1 MEKNTTPAAPRTNL
15 KNSTVLQ
22 LAEKIVSLTA
32 DTKNVSVTGPASRY
46 IKELASRLGLTP
58 MQALM
63 TAVFV
68 DQCEDSRIRRMDLAR
83 HFGVRSIQILQVSDE
98 LEGLVERGI
107 IVRRKDCD
115 GDVLYRIPGNVI
127 EGLRKGMLPEQD
139 KMDDLTPQEFF
150 DSVDSL
156 LKRRENDEIA
166 DEDLFEKMNYLLDN
180 NRHLLLADKIRSYGL
195 PDSML
200 VLLLAMCNIYINNH
214 DDEIR
219 RCDID
224 DYFERRTLRRHVT
237 ELEAG
242 NHPLMQEKLVEHAC
256 IDGQVEP
263 SAWRLTN
270 YCKTEVLA
278 ELKLNVKRNMRANV
292 THHEDIVAKEL
303 YYSEDVTR
311 QIDSLRDL
319 LTGERMNKVQERLKA
334 KGMRTGFTCLF
345 YGGPGTGKTETA
357 QQLARQTGRDIM
369 LVDVPAIRDKW
380 VGETEKNIRGVFDRY
395 RQACQNSEVA
405 PILLFNEADA
415 LFNKRSEGA
424 TSAVDKM
431 ENAMQ
436 NIILQEMEQLD
447 GILIATTNL
456 TGSLDA
462 AFERRFLYKI
472 EFPKPGPKERKP
484 IWKTMLPELTDE
496 QALRLAELYDFS
508 GGQIENIARK
518 QLIDDVLTG
527 REHLNMEAVEAACH
541 EEKLHKSTTRTIG
554 FAA

>member
-1 MEKNTTPAAPRTNL
+1 METTKKTTVRNSVKNL
-15 KNSTVLQ
+15 SVLE
-22 LAEKIVSLTA
+22 LAEKIVNLTA
-32 DTKNVSVTGPASRY
+32 DTKKVSVAGPAARY

-58 MQALM
+58 MQALL

-68 DQCEDSRIRRMDLAR
+68 DQCEDCRIRRQDLAN
-83 HFGVRSIQILQVSDE
+83 HFAVRSIQILNVSDD
-98 LEGLVERGI
+98 LDYLVERGVI
-107 IVRRKDCD
+107 ARRRDCD
-115 GDVLYRIPGNVI
+115 GDVSFRISNSVI
-127 EGLRKGMLPEQD
+127 EGLRKGVLPEPD
-139 KMDDLTPQEFF
+139 KMDDLTAQEFF
-150 DSVDSL
+150 DCVDDL
-156 LKRRENDEIA
+156 LKRRDNEEIG
-166 DEDLFEKMNYLLDN
+166 DEDLYGKFHYLLDN
-180 NRHLLLADKIRSYGL
+180 NRHLLLADKIRAYGFS
-195 PDSML
+195 DSVL

-214 DDEIR
+214 DDEMR

-224 DYFERRTLRRHVT
+224 DYFDRRTLRRHIT

-242 NHPLMQEKLVEHAC
+242 NHPLMMAKLVEHAC

-311 QIDSLRDL
+311 QINSLRDL
-319 LTGERMNKVQERLKA
+319 LTGERMSQVQERLKA

-369 LVDVPAIRDKW
+369 LVDVPSIRDKW

-395 RQACQNSEVA
+395 RLACQNSEVA

-518 QLIDDVLTG
+518 QLINDVLTG
-527 REHLNMEAVEAACH
+527 RDHLNLEAVEAACH